1 MKMKVKEGSARTD
14 KLFNCEKQ
22 TSTCSSKIW
31 WETEVYR
38 LPYSF
43 FFLCVCV
50 CVWKNLISMMQMT
63 LKLCQQSLH
72 PAR

>member
-43 FFLCVCV
+43 FFCVCV
-50 CVWKNLISMMQMT
+50 SVCGKILF
-63 LKLCQQSLH
+63 
-72 PAR
+72 P